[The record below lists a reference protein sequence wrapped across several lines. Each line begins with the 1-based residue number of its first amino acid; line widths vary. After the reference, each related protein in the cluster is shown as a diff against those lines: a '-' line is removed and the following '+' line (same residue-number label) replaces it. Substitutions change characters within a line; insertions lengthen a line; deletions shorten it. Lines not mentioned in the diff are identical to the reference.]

1 MGEDVREVF
10 DKKCALCVWTVILIF
25 VSFST
30 AYSQRAAP
38 KRQSI
43 SRQIQDLE
51 IASGVYSDGVED
63 DWLVK
68 PVNAKAGVFRNSK
81 GNELILS
88 NGLISRTFRL
98 EPNAATVSLKELTNQ
113 AELVRAVRPEAIVE
127 LEGVSFEIGGLK
139 GQRDLAF
146 IYDDWIEEMEGNPLA
161 FSLKSIS
168 VGSPDER
175 FGWGRVRH
183 HLPDYD
189 WPPKGVKLEMSYR
202 LGEIGPEEILALS
215 RESDAAREL
224 FLLDEFTELSD
235 EWNLHH
241 NNAHPRSSFDNEGKA
256 GEIYTPNNT
265 SVYVERILPHGTGLV
280 ETAFDV
286 GTDLSGAWGPGIAL
300 VWPNR
305 IVKVNVKP
313 GNDGGG
319 ENKSPWKF
327 AVFDGKREN
336 SQAGGKFS
344 HEFEGKWHLR
354 IRLKDEVAYC
364 EMKPEGGNWKTLE
377 AVPLNPGEGY
387 PKSVRIGKLGLRA
400 NGEDHGENG
409 NLVRLKYERFAAYG
423 DLEER
428 GIQEL
433 KDKFSRFK
441 DVRVSVNY
449 ELYDGVPAY
458 SKWVEVEN
466 ETGEP
471 LRIGNIISEQLAA
484 ADHYPVPTV
493 RGKKEYTVTPNIHVE
508 TEMAFGA
515 MRVKVANRG
524 AVRWEPD
531 NDYVTQISYKL
542 EVPTLLNVSPV
553 YGYHTAVDS
562 GETFS
567 SIRAFVLPQDSF
579 DFERKGL
586 ALRKMYRTLAPWT
599 TENPM
604 MFHLVRSGWEAFKA
618 AIDQCVEV
626 GYEAMNLSFGSGFNA
641 ENDSPENI
649 TKMKKFAD
657 YAASKG
663 IEIGTYTLLASR
675 RISEKDDVINP
686 ATGKRGGFAIFGNSP
701 CLGSEWG
708 LEYFEKLYRIYGET
722 GFKILTHDGNYPGDV
737 CASESHPGHEGLADS
752 QYRQWRIISDF
763 YKWAKSQGVYL
774 KVPDYYYMAGSNQCG
789 VGYREHNWSLPRRQQ
804 LVHTR
809 QNIFDGTWDSTSSMR
824 WSFIPL
830 SQYHGG
836 GAAATIEPL
845 KDHLDHYEMML
856 ACNLG
861 MGIQSSMRG
870 PRLYDTEE
878 TKQMVKGMVDWYKK
892 YRGILESDVI
902 HLRRADGRDI
912 DFMMKVNPGLREKG
926 FLMVF
931 NPTDEA
937 VTKTIKVPLY
947 YTGLTDTAKIRE
959 KEGKSDTYRLD
970 RNYEIEI
977 EVSVEPNWYNW
988 YVIE

>member
-1 MGEDVREVF
+1 M
-10 DKKCALCVWTVILIF
+10 
-25 VSFST
+25 S
-30 AYSQRAAP
+30 
-38 KRQSI
+38 
-43 SRQIQDLE
+43 
-51 IASGVYSDGVED
+51 
-63 DWLVK
+63 
-68 PVNAKAGVFRNSK
+68 
-81 GNELILS
+81 
-88 NGLISRTFRL
+88 
-98 EPNAATVSLKELTNQ
+98 
-113 AELVRAVRPEAIVE
+113 PE
-127 LEGVSFEIGGLK
+127 
-139 GQRDLAF
+139 
-146 IYDDWIEEMEGNPLA
+146 
-161 FSLKSIS
+161 
-168 VGSPDER
+168 
-175 FGWGRVRH
+175 
-183 HLPDYD
+183 
-189 WPPKGVKLEMSYR
+189 
-202 LGEIGPEEILALS
+202 
-215 RESDAAREL
+215 
-224 FLLDEFTELSD
+224 
-235 EWNLHH
+235 
-241 NNAHPRSSFDNEGKA
+241 
-256 GEIYTPNNT
+256 
-265 SVYVERILPHGTGLV
+265 
-280 ETAFDV
+280 
-286 GTDLSGAWGPGIAL
+286 
-300 VWPNR
+300 
-305 IVKVNVKP
+305 
-313 GNDGGG
+313 
-319 ENKSPWKF
+319 
-327 AVFDGKREN
+327 
-336 SQAGGKFS
+336 
-344 HEFEGKWHLR
+344 
-354 IRLKDEVAYC
+354 
-364 EMKPEGGNWKTLE
+364 
-377 AVPLNPGEGY
+377 
-387 PKSVRIGKLGLRA
+387 
-400 NGEDHGENG
+400 
-409 NLVRLKYERFAAYG
+409 
-423 DLEER
+423 
-428 GIQEL
+428 
-433 KDKFSRFK
+433 
-441 DVRVSVNY
+441 
-449 ELYDGVPAY
+449 
-458 SKWVEVEN
+458 
-466 ETGEP
+466 
-471 LRIGNIISEQLAA
+471 
-484 ADHYPVPTV
+484 
-493 RGKKEYTVTPNIHVE
+493 
-508 TEMAFGA
+508 
-515 MRVKVANRG
+515 
-524 AVRWEPD
+524 
-531 NDYVTQISYKL
+531 
-542 EVPTLLNVSPV
+542 
-553 YGYHTAVDS
+553 YGYHTTVDS

-567 SIRAFVLPQDSF
+567 SIRAFVLPQDSL

-604 MFHLVRSGWEAFKA
+604 MFHLVRSGWEEFKA

-626 GYEAMNLSFGSGFNA
+626 GYEAMNFSFGSGFNT

-649 TKMKKFAD
+649 AKMKKFAD

-686 ATGKRGGFAIFGNSP
+686 ATGKRGGIAIFGNSP

-845 KDHLDHYEMML
+845 KDNLDHYEMML

-902 HLRRADGRDI
+902 HLRRAAGRDI
-912 DFMMKVNPGLREKG
+912 DYMMKVNPGLREKG

-970 RNYEIEI
+970 RDYEIEI

-988 YVIE
+988 YVME